1 MVHGTM
7 ANPPAEESE
16 RPEPS
21 RAAPLPDAGYLGPI
35 ERLVAHA
42 ASEARLLSTLT
53 PLNAEEERGRL
64 TADLRAGRAPVPR
77 WRYAPRDH
85 ASLRRA
91 LEGAEWA
98 LDRLGPTPLT
108 AEYRARVLELCVE
121 LALCAAAG
129 RPELGALAR
138 QRVPADE
145 RYGAQA
151 SALCDAWLDGEPRSR
166 PEGEPLASDASDP
179 QSLLSMMSAAI
190 GAAKLPFSV
199 VAQPSLAS
207 LAATGDR
214 VVFVATRRT
223 VYPEDARRTVLHE
236 IEGHARPR
244 ARSLASPFSLL
255 RAATARG
262 VDDQEGRA
270 LLLEKR
276 AGLLG
281 SGRRRQLAARHR
293 AVEAMLHGASFADTA
308 QILKEA
314 HGLDPADAVLV
325 AERAFRGSDG
335 TFPGLGRERVY
346 MEGLLRVENHFGEHP
361 EDEEWLEQGQVSL
374 DAVAA
379 FRAAAKGV

>member
-1 MVHGTM
+1 M
-7 ANPPAEESE
+7 ANPPAEEGRLSE
-16 RPEPS
+16 PP
-21 RAAPLPDAGYLGPI
+21 RAASQPDGGYLGPI

-42 ASEARLLSTLT
+42 AAEVRLLATLT

-64 TADLRAGRAPVPR
+64 TADLRAGRAPMPR
-77 WRYAPRDH
+77 WKYAPRDTT
-85 ASLRRA
+85 SLRRA

-98 LDRLGPTPLT
+98 LDRLGPSPLSG
-108 AEYRARVLELCVE
+108 AYRARVLELCIE

-129 RPELGALAR
+129 SPELGALAR
-138 QRVPADE
+138 VRFPADE

-151 SALCDAWLDGEPRSR
+151 SAMCDAWLDGEPRSR
-166 PEGEPLASDASDP
+166 PQGEPVASDAKDP
-179 QSLLSMMSAAI
+179 QSLLSLMSAAV
-190 GAAKLPFSV
+190 GEARLPFSV
-199 VAQPSLAS
+199 VAQSSLAS

-214 VVFVATRRT
+214 VIFVATRRQ

-244 ARSLASPFSLL
+244 ALSFASPFSLL

-314 HGLDPADAVLV
+314 HGLDPADAILV

-346 MEGLLRVENHFGEHP
+346 MEGLLRVEGHFAEHP
-361 EDEEWLEQGQVSL
+361 DDEPWLEQGQVSI
-374 DAVAA
+374 DSVAA
-379 FRAAAKGV
+379 FRDASKAG